1 MRKIMRKLLLLTIVC
16 GTLLS
21 GCGSSKDSA
30 TADKEFQQM
39 DIGCL
44 EQAGDLL
51 KLKKY
56 TEDEYA
62 CIVRAK
68 DSSGELLVFRSSDG
82 GRSFQKDDLEWMKDM
97 EFCQDSCALTSID
110 RTADN
115 GYLVTYD
122 ILNDSYERVETKV
135 QYITK
140 ESVTDIA
147 DYKNSSNLITSKLV
161 GDNIVVMEQDHITLF
176 DRNGTKQAEIKQE
189 GVMDLCEDGDN
200 LLLVCED
207 GLMEYDLQGKCIKQY
222 SEKMDVLT
230 DKLRAVQE
238 KINAEQLQKD
248 IVWCDA
254 DGMVYLLLK
263 DGIYRYY
270 LENGVVEQLI
280 SDDRNLFAVGEVEGF
295 LVTEKKE
302 IYIAGRENTDGD
314 VLFAGFFYQEKIPYF
329 TMKQD
334 GTISYSN
341 TTDAKQKK
349 DGSLKVYSLENSDY
363 IDQAIKRFAQQFPD
377 VDIVYEVG
385 MDKENGLTTQ
395 DAVNAF
401 HTQMLSGDGPDIIFM
416 DGLNPDTYVQNGEL
430 LDLNEIVE
438 QAGEDCFDAV
448 VNAFEQEG
456 AVYALPTR
464 FAIPMIFA
472 SKEQVE
478 QLKNPKELC
487 AHLKTSGS
495 GINDLFVY
503 DGQALYDTLFPL
515 YAKDILAGQKIE
527 EEKMQQFVQEA
538 KDIYEACNAH
548 NNEVDVTVQKEA
560 PRQFDSFDGLNVI
573 PGINN
578 YTGRPIDVWP
588 DLTVGQLRSQVG
600 VMHLYT
606 ARDYMQLSGKNYVF
620 NTMSDVYLPKMIVS
634 INKECKNKKMAKEF
648 VQYLL
653 SEDVINCENDNY
665 IAQSFGDY
673 EQVGISV
680 NKKVREADAD
690 KYRNVQSTIASNSD
704 NGMGSKITLHSD
716 VTENEAEALEK
727 CYSNAK
733 ACVYLDRIAE
743 DIIVKYLDE
752 VVSGNCTVEEAAGKI
767 CDELGMYMEE

>member
-1 MRKIMRKLLLLTIVC
+1 MRKIMRKLLLLIIVC

-30 TADKEFQQM
+30 TADKEFQQI
-39 DIGCL
+39 DIGRL
-44 EQAGDLL
+44 EQAGDVL

-56 TEDEYA
+56 TEDEYT
-62 CIVRAK
+62 CIVQAK
-68 DSSGELLVFRSSDG
+68 DSAGELLVYRSSDG
-82 GRSFQKDDLEWMKDM
+82 GRSFEKEDLKWMKDM
-97 EFCQDSCALTSID
+97 EFQQDSCALTSVD

-147 DYKNSSNLITSKLV
+147 DYSNSSNLITSKFV
-161 GDNIVVMEQDHITLF
+161 GNKIAVIEQNQVTLF
-176 DRNGTKQAEIKQE
+176 DQKGTKQTEIKQD
-189 GVMDLCEDGDN
+189 GVIDLCEDQGN
-200 LLLVCED
+200 FLLVCEE
-207 GLMEYDLQGKCIKQY
+207 GLFEYDETGNRIRQY

-230 DKLRAVQE
+230 DKLREVQE
-238 KINAEQLQKD
+238 KRNTEQLQKD
-248 IVWCDA
+248 MVYCDP
-254 DGMVYLLLK
+254 DGVVYLLLK

-270 LENGVVEQLI
+270 VENGVLEHVV

-314 VLFAGFFYQEKIPYF
+314 IVFAGFFYQDEIPYF

-334 GTISYSN
+334 GTISYSD
-341 TTDAKQKK
+341 TTDAKEKK
-349 DGSLKVYSLENSDY
+349 GGSLKVYSLQNSDY
-363 IDQAIKRFAQQFPD
+363 IDQAIKRFAQQFPEL
-377 VDIVYEVG
+377 DIVYEVG
-385 MDKENGLTTQ
+385 MDEENGLTTQ

-401 HTQMLSGDGPDIIFM
+401 HTEMLSGDGPDIIFM

-472 SKEQVE
+472 PKEQVE
-478 QLKNPKELC
+478 QLKNPGELRT
-487 AHLKTSGS
+487 HLKTSRS

-503 DGQALYDTLFPL
+503 DGQALYDTLFAL
-515 YAKDILAGQKIE
+515 YAKDILAGRKIE
-527 EEKMQQFVQEA
+527 KEAMQQFVQDA

-578 YTGRPIDVWP
+578 YTGRPIDVWT

-606 ARDYMQLSGKNYVF
+606 ARDYMQTNGRDYAF
-620 NTMSDVYLPKMIVS
+620 ETMSDAYIPRMIVS
-634 INKECKNKKMAKEF
+634 INKKCEDKKTAKEF

-653 SEDVINCENDNY
+653 SEDAVNCENDNY

-680 NKKVREADAD
+680 SKKVREADAD
-690 KYRNVQSTIASNSD
+690 KYRDMQYTITSNSD
-704 NGMGSKITLHSD
+704 NGMGSKITLHSN
-716 VTENEAEALEK
+716 VTEDELAAFET
-727 CYSNAK
+727 CYSGAK
-733 ACVYLDRIAE
+733 TCAYLDQLAE
-743 DIIVKYLDE
+743 DIVVKYLDE
-752 VVSGNCTVEEAAGKI
+752 VVNGSCTVEEAAGKI
-767 CDELGMYMEE
+767 CDELGMYME

>member
-21 GCGSSKDSA
+21 GCGSSKDST
-30 TADKEFQQM
+30 TADQEFQQI
-39 DIGCL
+39 DIGRL
-44 EQAGDLL
+44 EQAGDVL

-56 TEDEYA
+56 TENEYT
-62 CIVRAK
+62 CIVWAK
-68 DSSGELLVFRSSDG
+68 DSNELLAYHSSDG
-82 GRSFQKDDLEWMKDM
+82 GRSFEKEDLKWMKDM
-97 EFCQDSCALTSID
+97 EFQQDSCALTSVD

-115 GYLVTYD
+115 GYLVTFD
-122 ILNDSYERVETKV
+122 ILNDSYERVQTKV

-147 DYKNSSNLITSKLV
+147 DYSNSSNLITSKFV
-161 GDNIVVMEQDHITLF
+161 GNQIAVIEQNQVTLF
-176 DRNGTKQAEIKQE
+176 DQKGTKQTEIKQE
-189 GVMDLCEDGDN
+189 GVIDLCEDQGN
-200 LLLVCED
+200 FLLVCEE
-207 GLMEYDLQGKCIKQY
+207 GLFEYDETGDRIRQY

-230 DKLRAVQE
+230 DKLREVQE
-238 KINAEQLQKD
+238 KINTEQLQKD
-248 IVWCDA
+248 IVCCDT
-254 DGMVYLLLK
+254 DGVVYLLLK

-270 LENGVVEQLI
+270 VENGVLEHVV
-280 SDDRNLFAVGEVEGF
+280 SDDRNLFAVGEVDGF
-295 LVTEKKE
+295 VVTEQKE
-302 IYIAGRENTDGD
+302 IYIAGKEKQDGD
-314 VLFAGFFYQEKIPYF
+314 IVFAGFFYQDEIPYF

-334 GTISYSN
+334 GTISFSK
-341 TTDAKQKK
+341 TTDVKQKK
-349 DGSLKVYSLENSDY
+349 DGSLKVYSLGNSDY

-395 DAVNAF
+395 DAINAF

-430 LDLNEIVE
+430 LDLSEMV
-438 QAGEDCFDAV
+438 GEDCLDAV

-456 AVYALPTR
+456 VVYALPTR

-472 SKEQVE
+472 PKEQVE
-478 QLKNPKELC
+478 QLKNPGELC
-487 AHLKTSGS
+487 THLKASGS

-503 DGQALYDTLFPL
+503 DGQALYDTLFAL
-515 YAKDILAGQKIE
+515 YAKDILAGRKIE
-527 EEKMQQFVQEA
+527 KEAMQQFVQDA

-606 ARDYMQLSGKNYVF
+606 ARDYMQTNGRDYAF
-620 NTMSDVYLPKMIVS
+620 DTMSDAYIPRMIVS
-634 INKECKNKKMAKEF
+634 INKKCEDKKTAKEF

-680 NKKVREADAD
+680 SKKVREADAD
-690 KYRNVQSTIASNSD
+690 KYRDMQYTITSNSD
-704 NGMGSKITLHSD
+704 NGMGSKITLHSN
-716 VTENEAEALEK
+716 VTEDELAAFET
-727 CYSNAK
+727 CYSDAK
-733 ACVYLDRIAE
+733 TCVYLDQLAE
-743 DIIVKYLDE
+743 DIVVTYLDE
-752 VVSGNCTVEEAAGKI
+752 VVNGSCTVEEAAGKI
-767 CDELGMYMEE
+767 CDELGMYME

>member
-30 TADKEFQQM
+30 TVDQEFQQM

-44 EQAGDLL
+44 EQAGELL

-56 TEDEYA
+56 TEDAYA

-97 EFCQDSCALTSID
+97 EFCQDSCALTSVD

-161 GDNIVVMEQDHITLF
+161 GDHIVVMEQDHITLF
-176 DRNGTKQAEIKQE
+176 DRNGTKQAEIKQD
-189 GVMDLCEDGDN
+189 GVIDLCEDGDN

-238 KINAEQLQKD
+238 KINTEQLQKD
-248 IVWCDA
+248 MVWCDA

-377 VDIVYEVG
+377 TDIVYEVG

-438 QAGEDCFDAV
+438 QSGEDCFDAV

-515 YAKDILAGQKIE
+515 YAKDILTGQKIE
-527 EEKMQQFVQEA
+527 KEAVQQFVQDA

-548 NNEVDVTVQKEA
+548 NNEVDITVQKEA

-606 ARDYMQLSGKNYVF
+606 ACDYMQSNGKDYVF
-620 NTMSDVYLPKMIVS
+620 DTMSDVYLPKMIVS
-634 INKECKNKKMAKEF
+634 INKACENKEIAKEF
-648 VQYLL
+648 VKYLL
-653 SEDVINCENDNY
+653 SENVVNCENDNY
-665 IAQSFGDY
+665 IAQGFGDY
-673 EQVGISV
+673 EQVGLSV
-680 NKKVREADAD
+680 SKKVREADAD

-733 ACVYLDRIAE
+733 TCVYLDRIAE

-752 VVSGNCTVEEAAGKI
+752 VVGGTCTVEDAAGKM
-767 CDELGMYMEE
+767 CDELRMYMEE

>member
-1 MRKIMRKLLLLTIVC
+1 
-16 GTLLS
+16 
-21 GCGSSKDSA
+21 
-30 TADKEFQQM
+30 
-39 DIGCL
+39 
-44 EQAGDLL
+44 
-51 KLKKY
+51 
-56 TEDEYA
+56 
-62 CIVRAK
+62 
-68 DSSGELLVFRSSDG
+68 
-82 GRSFQKDDLEWMKDM
+82 
-97 EFCQDSCALTSID
+97 
-110 RTADN
+110 
-115 GYLVTYD
+115 
-122 ILNDSYERVETKV
+122 
-135 QYITK
+135 
-140 ESVTDIA
+140 
-147 DYKNSSNLITSKLV
+147 
-161 GDNIVVMEQDHITLF
+161 
-176 DRNGTKQAEIKQE
+176 
-189 GVMDLCEDGDN
+189 
-200 LLLVCED
+200 
-207 GLMEYDLQGKCIKQY
+207 
-222 SEKMDVLT
+222 
-230 DKLRAVQE
+230 
-238 KINAEQLQKD
+238 
-248 IVWCDA
+248 
-254 DGMVYLLLK
+254 
-263 DGIYRYY
+263 
-270 LENGVVEQLI
+270 
-280 SDDRNLFAVGEVEGF
+280 
-295 LVTEKKE
+295 
-302 IYIAGRENTDGD
+302 
-314 VLFAGFFYQEKIPYF
+314 
-329 TMKQD
+329 MKQD
-334 GTISYSN
+334 GTIAYSD
-341 TTDAKQKK
+341 TTDAEQKK

-377 VDIVYEVG
+377 MNIVYEVG

-438 QAGEDCFDAV
+438 QSGEDCLNTV
-448 VNAFEQEG
+448 VNAFEQKS

-472 SKEQVE
+472 PKEQVE

-487 AHLKTSGS
+487 THLKTSGS

-515 YAKDILAGQKIE
+515 YAKDILAGRKIE
-527 EEKMQQFVQEA
+527 KEAMQQFVQDA

-606 ARDYMQLSGKNYVF
+606 ARDYMQSNGKNYVF
-620 NTMSDVYLPKMIVS
+620 DTMSDVYLPKMIAS
-634 INKECKNKKMAKEF
+634 INKECKNKEMAKEF

-680 NKKVREADAD
+680 NKKVRKADAD

-704 NGMGSKITLHSD
+704 NGMGSKITLHSN
-716 VTENEAEALEK
+716 VTEDELAAFET
-727 CYSNAK
+727 CYSGAK
-733 ACVYLDRIAE
+733 TCAYLDQLAE
-743 DIIVKYLDE
+743 DIIVRYLDE
-752 VVSGNCTVEEAAGKI
+752 VVSGNCTVEEAAGKM
-767 CDELGMYMEE
+767 CDELGMYREE

>member
-1 MRKIMRKLLLLTIVC
+1 MRKIMRKLLLLIIVC

-30 TADKEFQQM
+30 TADQEFQQI
-39 DIGCL
+39 DIGRL
-44 EQAGDLL
+44 EQAGDVL

-56 TEDEYA
+56 TEDEYT

-68 DSSGELLVFRSSDG
+68 DSSGELLVYRSSDG
-82 GRSFQKDDLEWMKDM
+82 GRSFEKEDLKWMKDM
-97 EFCQDSCALTSID
+97 EFQQDSCAVTSVD
-110 RTADN
+110 RTEDN
-115 GYLVTYD
+115 GYLVTFD

-140 ESVTDIA
+140 ENVTAIA
-147 DYKNSSNLITSKLV
+147 DYSNSSNLITSKFV
-161 GDNIVVMEQDHITLF
+161 GNQIAVIEQNQVTLF
-176 DRNGTKQAEIKQE
+176 DQKGTKQTEIKQE
-189 GVMDLCEDGDN
+189 GVIDLCEDQGN
-200 LLLVCED
+200 FLLVCEE
-207 GLMEYDLQGKCIKQY
+207 GLFEYDETGNRIRQY

-230 DKLRAVQE
+230 DKLREVQE
-238 KINAEQLQKD
+238 KRNTEQLQKD
-248 IVWCDA
+248 MVYCNP
-254 DGMVYLLLK
+254 DGVVYLLLK

-270 LENGVVEQLI
+270 VENGVLEHVV
-280 SDDRNLFAVGEVEGF
+280 SDDRNLFAVGEVDGF
-295 LVTEKKE
+295 VVTEQKE
-302 IYIAGRENTDGD
+302 IYIAGREKPDGD
-314 VLFAGFFYQEKIPYF
+314 IVFAGFFYQEKIPYF

-334 GTISYSN
+334 GTISYSD
-341 TTDAKQKK
+341 TTDAKEKK
-349 DGSLKVYSLENSDY
+349 GGSLKVYSLENSDY

-395 DAVNAF
+395 DAINAF

-430 LDLNEIVE
+430 LDLSEMV
-438 QAGEDCFDAV
+438 GEDCLDAV

-472 SKEQVE
+472 PKEQVE
-478 QLKNPKELC
+478 QLKNPGELC
-487 AHLKTSGS
+487 IHLKTSGS

-503 DGQALYDTLFPL
+503 DGQALYDTLFAL
-515 YAKDILAGQKIE
+515 YAKDILAGRKIE
-527 EEKMQQFVQEA
+527 KEAMQQFVQDA

-606 ARDYMQLSGKNYVF
+606 ASDYMQTNGRDYAF
-620 NTMSDVYLPKMIVS
+620 DTMSDAYIPKMIVS
-634 INKECKNKKMAKEF
+634 VNKECKNKEIAKEF

-680 NKKVREADAD
+680 SKKVREADAD

-716 VTENEAEALEK
+716 VTENEAEALER

-733 ACVYLDRIAE
+733 TCVYLDRIAE

-752 VVSGNCTVEEAAGKI
+752 VVGGTCTVEEAAGKI
-767 CDELGMYMEE
+767 CDELGMYREE

>member
-68 DSSGELLVFRSSDG
+68 DSSGELLVYRSSDG
-82 GRSFQKDDLEWMKDM
+82 GRSFRKDDLEWMKDM
-97 EFCQDSCALTSID
+97 EFCQDSCALTSVD
-110 RTADN
+110 RTVDN

-147 DYKNSSNLITSKLV
+147 DYRNSSNLITSKLV
-161 GDNIVVMEQDHITLF
+161 GDHIVVMEQDHITLF
-176 DRNGTKQAEIKQE
+176 DRNGTKQTEIKQD
-189 GVMDLCEDGDN
+189 GAIDLCEDGDN

-230 DKLRAVQE
+230 DKLREVQE
-238 KINAEQLQKD
+238 KINTEQLQKD
-248 IVWCDA
+248 MVCCDT
-254 DGMVYLLLK
+254 DGVVYLLLK

-270 LENGVVEQLI
+270 PENGVVEQLI

-314 VLFAGFFYQEKIPYF
+314 IVFAGFFYQKKIPYF

-334 GTISYSN
+334 GTIAYSD
-341 TTDAKQKK
+341 TTDAEQKK

-363 IDQAIKRFAQQFPD
+363 IDQAIKRLAQQFPD
-377 VDIVYEVG
+377 MNIVYEVG

-438 QAGEDCFDAV
+438 QSGEDCLNTV
-448 VNAFEQEG
+448 VNAFEQKS

-472 SKEQVE
+472 PKEQVE

-487 AHLKTSGS
+487 THLKTSGS
-495 GINDLFVY
+495 GINNLFVY

-515 YAKDILAGQKIE
+515 YAKDILAGWKIE
-527 EEKMQQFVQEA
+527 KEAMQQFVQDA

-606 ARDYMQLSGKNYVF
+606 ARDYMQSNGKNYVF
-620 NTMSDVYLPKMIVS
+620 DTMSDVYLPKMIVS
-634 INKECKNKKMAKEF
+634 INKECKNKEMAKEF

-716 VTENEAEALEK
+716 VTENEAEALER

-733 ACVYLDRIAE
+733 TCVYLDRIAE
-743 DIIVKYLDE
+743 DIVVTYLDE